1 MTEEE
6 WVFVDKA
13 QGQLQAEIIKGL
25 LEAQGITVWLN
36 QEGAAHAYAIE
47 IGSLGTVEILVPT
60 SMVEKARQILD
71 EYNQGGFE
79 DMEFG
84 DPGAEEPPDKQAD
97 K

>member
-6 WVFVDKA
+6 WVFVDRA

-71 EYNQGGFE
+71 EYNRGDFE

-84 DPGAEEPPDKQAD
+84 DPGADEPPGE
-97 K
+97 